1 MLYNLRDKDKQAI
14 SMNLLVKIYK
24 YKSDVIQQLIDELRG
39 QCKDSD
45 RNEVFSL
52 LNRRMSDLLF
62 LKFNLEEE
70 EIKYSLTKLS
80 PEEHRIFEGM

>member
-1 MLYNLRDKDKQAI
+1 
-14 SMNLLVKIYK
+14 MNLLVNIYK

-70 EIKYSLTKLS
+70 EIKYSLNKLS